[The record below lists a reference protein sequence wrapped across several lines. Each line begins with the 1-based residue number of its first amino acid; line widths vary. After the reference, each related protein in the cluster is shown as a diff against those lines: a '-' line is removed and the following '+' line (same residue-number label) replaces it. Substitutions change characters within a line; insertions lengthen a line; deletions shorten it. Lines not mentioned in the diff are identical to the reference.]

1 MEDCRLRGKAA
12 DEIARDDEQLSPG
25 VLGTSSIVFMVMA
38 VSAPLAVVV
47 ALMPMA
53 FAFGNGA
60 GVPGTWVLAIG
71 AMLLFA
77 IGYVRFIPFVVNAG
91 AFYAY
96 VSSSF
101 GKECGLAAAYV
112 AAVSYFALCCS
123 TLAALAFF
131 SADFF
136 YQSTGLQTPWELWA
150 AMAVGML
157 IFLAYH
163 HITLA
168 ATVLSIALVAE
179 VGLITLLAIAVA
191 SDRGFAAFQISDFS
205 PSTVFTPGLG
215 VALIYAFNSL
225 IGFESTAIYQEEARD
240 RHRTIPRA
248 TYISV
253 IAVGFFY
260 VIAAWAL
267 TSSVGSASVSGIA
280 AADPGHFVA
289 DRAGEHLG
297 RTGRLAFST
306 LILTSAFAAVLGLFN
321 NATRYLFALARDG
334 VLPRRLARTHRVH
347 GSPHVAGMTLAA
359 VLIVSTG
366 GASIAGLDPL
376 LNISTSLVGVGSVGL
391 MALLGT
397 TALAVPVFFA
407 RRGHFGW
414 RTGIAPLLGG
424 IAILAA
430 TWLAVDNYTLLT
442 GVDLPVVNRLPA
454 LLVIVAVTGLVQA
467 RWLRRNRP
475 RVYRRI
481 GESRVDEPA
490 SHAGGGTVP

>member
-1 MEDCRLRGKAA
+1 MVNKAH
-12 DEIARDDEQLSPG
+12 ETARDDEQLSQG

-77 IGYVRFIPFVVNAG
+77 IGYVRIIPFVVNAG

-96 VSSSF
+96 ISASL
-101 GKECGLAAAYV
+101 GKECGLAAAYI
-112 AAVSYFALCCS
+112 AAVSYFALSCS

-131 SADFF
+131 CADFF
-136 YQSTGLQTPWELWA
+136 HEVAGLQTPWELWTV
-150 AMAVGML
+150 MAVGL
-157 IFLAYH
+157 LVFLAYH
-163 HITLA
+163 RITLA

-179 VGLITLLAIAVA
+179 VALIALLAIAVA
-191 SDRGFAAFQISDFS
+191 FDRGFAAFQITDFS
-205 PSTVFTPGLG
+205 PSTVFAPGLG

-248 TYISV
+248 TYVSV

-267 TSSVGSASVSGIA
+267 TSSVGSASVSAMA

-289 DRAGEHLG
+289 DRAAEHLG
-297 RTGRLAFST
+297 PTGRAAFST

-347 GSPHVAGMTLAA
+347 GSPHVAGMVLAA
-359 VLIVSTG
+359 VLIVSMAA
-366 GASIAGLDPL
+366 ASVAGLDPL
-376 LNISTSLVGVGSVGL
+376 LNISTSLVGLGSVGL
-391 MALLGT
+391 MALLGV

-407 RRGHFGW
+407 RRGQFGW

-430 TWLAVDNYTLLT
+430 TGLAVANYSLLT
-442 GVDLPVVNRLPA
+442 GVDLPVVNRLPI
-454 LLVIVAVTGLVQA
+454 LLVIVAGAGLVQA
-467 RWLRRNRP
+467 RWLLRNRP
-475 RVYRRI
+475 HIYQRI
-481 GESRVDEPA
+481 GVSRVDDQA
-490 SHAGGGTVP
+490 VDGGVPERL